1 MIDVGIIG
9 FGRMGRFY
17 LKEFQKNNRYNVK
30 YICDIDASCRD
41 TAKKMSPKSRILE
54 RDDEIFR
61 DDSVQVVVLS
71 AFADGRK
78 ARIEM
83 AVKAGKHIIAEKP
96 IAATLEEA
104 REVVDITRDYAGVCA
119 VNLYLRNSWYHAA
132 MKAFI
137 DSGEIGDLAIVRVCH
152 MTPGLA
158 PGEGHQSEGPCF
170 HDCGMHYVDIA
181 RWYAE
186 SEFKTWHSQGVR
198 MWSYKAPWWVQC
210 HGTFENGIAYDITQG
225 FVYGQLSKDQTHN
238 SYIDLI
244 GTKGVARMTH
254 DFKTA
259 HVELRG
265 VHETHILD
273 KPFGG
278 KNIDVLINRVAD
290 AIEQGKSCVNLPT
303 FEDATVASDYAWK
316 FLNDAYTH
324 DLPLIGDLATL
335 DEIRYRRSHMT
346 NGYGLLPRNQVS
358 GKSEHTTGEH
368 EEKLQG
374 D

>member
-1 MIDVGIIG
+1 MINVGIIG

-17 LKEFQKNNRYNVK
+17 LKEFQKNDRYNVK
-30 YICDIDASCRD
+30 YICDIDASCREL
-41 TAKKMSPKSRILE
+41 AKKLSPESKVLE
-54 RDDEIFR
+54 RDDEIFG

-78 ARIEM
+78 TRIEM

-96 IAATLEEA
+96 IGATPEE
-104 REVVDITRDYAGVCA
+104 EHELVDITRDYAGVCT

-137 DSGEIGDLAIVRVCH
+137 ESGEIGDLAIVRVCH

-198 MWSYKAPWWVQC
+198 MWSYKDPWWVQC
-210 HGTFENGIAYDITQG
+210 HGTFENGIVYDITQG

-244 GTKGVARMTH
+244 GTKGIVRMTH

-278 KNIDVLINRVAD
+278 KNIDVMISRVAD
-290 AIEQGKSCVNLPT
+290 AIEHGKSSVNLPT
-303 FEDATVASDYAWK
+303 FEDATIASDYAWK
-316 FLNDAYTH
+316 FLDDAYTH
-324 DLPLIGDLATL
+324 DLPLIGDLSTL
-335 DEIRYRRSHMT
+335 DEIRYRRSRMT
-346 NGYGLLPRNQVS
+346 DGYGLLPRNQVS
-358 GKSEHTTGEH
+358 EKAGHTTGDH